1 MQIYSD
7 KIFEKP
13 IEVIETF
20 SNFREAFKKIEKL
33 GKKYYLIGFINYDFD
48 YLYFEVFDKFK
59 TYIPNPPK
67 KLGTILKSK
76 ISKQN
81 YCENIEKI
89 KEYISNGVT
98 YEVNY
103 TYPIDV
109 KTNLDGIDLYEAILP
124 KQKTLYNAF
133 IQTPKLNLLSFS
145 PELFFRLQ
153 GRRIFTKPMKG
164 TTPRGKDAKED
175 DLQKNFLY
183 NDIKNRAENIM
194 IVDLLRNDLGRI
206 SKVGS
211 VEVTKLFDIEKYPTL
226 FQMTSEIQ
234 SEIEDNITLYD
245 VFKSI
250 FPCGSITGAPK
261 ISTMRVIRELE
272 SFKRNIYCG
281 AIGFVSPEVCE
292 FSVPI
297 RILYGKN
304 YSYNYH
310 TGGAVVWDSNAEDEW
325 GETVTKAKIIN
336 TDFNLIESALDDWQ
350 SHVLR
355 MKNSAKELGF
365 VWNEEIEKLKIPTG
379 KVLRVEL
386 KKNGTYEV
394 TTKLLKKIKSNKIQI
409 RGCVNSNNPFLYHKT
424 SIRTSSPEC
433 IFDEI
438 RVNEKGEITEGTF
451 TNIAVEIDGKLF
463 TPPLTSGLLNG
474 TFRQKLILR
483 GEIEER
489 ILYPEDLKNADR
501 IFCFNSLRK
510 MVEVFLC

>member
-1 MQIYSD
+1 
-7 KIFEKP
+7 
-13 IEVIETF
+13 
-20 SNFREAFKKIEKL
+20 
-33 GKKYYLIGFINYDFD
+33 
-48 YLYFEVFDKFK
+48 
-59 TYIPNPPK
+59 
-67 KLGTILKSK
+67 
-76 ISKQN
+76 
-81 YCENIEKI
+81 
-89 KEYISNGVT
+89 
-98 YEVNY
+98 
-103 TYPIDV
+103 
-109 KTNLDGIDLYEAILP
+109 
-124 KQKTLYNAF
+124 
-133 IQTPKLNLLSFS
+133 
-145 PELFFRLQ
+145 
-153 GRRIFTKPMKG
+153 
-164 TTPRGKDAKED
+164 
-175 DLQKNFLY
+175 
-183 NDIKNRAENIM
+183 
-194 IVDLLRNDLGRI
+194 
-206 SKVGS
+206 
-211 VEVTKLFDIEKYPTL
+211 
-226 FQMTSEIQ
+226 MTSEIQ

-394 TTKLLKKIKSNKIQI
+394 TTKLLKK
-409 RGCVNSNNPFLYHKT
+409 
-424 SIRTSSPEC
+424 
-433 IFDEI
+433 
-438 RVNEKGEITEGTF
+438 
-451 TNIAVEIDGKLF
+451 
-463 TPPLTSGLLNG
+463 LNQ
-474 TFRQKLILR
+474 TKYKFV
-483 GEIEER
+483 
-489 ILYPEDLKNADR
+489 DA
-501 IFCFNSLRK
+501 
-510 MVEVFLC
+510 